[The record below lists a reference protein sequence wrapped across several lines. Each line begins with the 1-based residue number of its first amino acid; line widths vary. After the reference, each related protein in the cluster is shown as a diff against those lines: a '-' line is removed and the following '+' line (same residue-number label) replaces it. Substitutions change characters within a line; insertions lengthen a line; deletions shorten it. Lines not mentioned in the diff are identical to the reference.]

1 MPMAHGK
8 VSLPQDLLPANMAD
22 AHFSTNDEA
31 LEGNG
36 EEKALTG
43 SLDESIGDQVASES
57 SIPLSPQW
65 LYAKPVD
72 SKTLVTGTSGEMHA
86 PGSLPHG
93 NSTDPNSRDTW
104 RLDASQDKKDWRRNA
119 PDLDITRRW
128 REEERETGLL
138 GRRDR
143 KKEDRRVG
151 VTSTRDTSTTDGR
164 AEDRHVGA
172 TSTKD
177 VTENK
182 VLSSDRWHESR
193 RDNKWS
199 SRWGPEDKDKDS
211 QIEKKTD
218 VEKEDIHVDKQS
230 LSNSNRAASE
240 RDSDSRDKWRPRH
253 RMEVQSGG
261 AAPYRAAPGF
271 GMARG
276 QVEKVGFTAGRGRS
290 NTNGTLQIG
299 RPVLGKASPFLNMY
313 CYPRGKLLDI
323 YRKQKIDLTFDSMPD
338 GMEHVSPITQVGSTE
353 PLAFVAPDADEEACL
368 RDILMG
374 SITSSGVLYNSPKD
388 KNVLNDDSKG
398 TSNVTLS
405 KEEGNFAAN
414 SEQNVQSTGEVI
426 LNNSFQVTGP
436 EVSPICGSQAHILK
450 ESVATEGEQKVL
462 TVKELA
468 DGGIDGPSNDVTE
481 LRNSGYQEQTSSSDR
496 HYVKSNEAHVS
507 DRIVSP
513 EDLSLCYLD
522 PQGNTQGPFLG
533 IDIIAWFEQGFFG
546 IDLPVRLFDAPDGS
560 PYQELGDVMPH
571 LKTKSG
577 YVSNSSLHAKLEP
590 LDVIK
595 GSLEERISAPNY
607 GGPNILNSQQWTPSV
622 LEATS
627 SGSVQSRMPNH
638 SYQSELQYLDNQS
651 IQNFVAEDEEIV
663 FPGRPK
669 SSSDCLLRSSADIHG
684 SISNSPTLPSL
695 SNEVSETNLPSQQND
710 KLHPF
715 GLLMSELRG
724 SSHLRSAQSSHA
736 SLGMDDQVQLRDSFF
751 EGGATIV
758 SQNPLGPMIDQP
770 SFVDTQSDNYIRNN
784 TNVSLGSI
792 DAHHLSRMG
801 KEISGFGLA
810 EHIMP
815 QKLLKERLQQL
826 NHPSLLPAAHGAG
839 TGVDQFP
846 GFGFSD
852 SNNPNIQPFHHPVA
866 DIEHLLELQ
875 RQQQRQLELRQ
886 QHHQLELQQ
895 HQHQL
900 ELQQRQRQ
908 LELQQHQ
915 RQLEFQQHQ
924 RQLELQQRLRQ
935 LELQQQHH
943 LKQQLHHHQ
952 MKLQQQQQSQTQH
965 LLLEQFLHQQMSDS
979 GYGQW
984 KIDATNGN
992 PLDQL
997 SLRKQFPNDL
1007 HPSHSSIQ
1015 DPLLEQIIQANI
1027 GRPGQTDFLDLISQ
1041 AKQGNMHPSELQ
1053 LRFQQQ
1059 ELQAQ
1064 QLSVALREQL
1074 QMEGERRLGGPW
1086 FADEA
1091 SHVARDPAG
1100 HHQAQMLAFS
1110 SSENYQQQQRFPTH
1124 EQQLSHLNWNHASR
1138 ERHGMNFDIQNACGQ
1153 GLDLQDQYRR
1163 KCSIDKQDSISSG
1176 MPSNSQLV
1184 SDEFFSS
1191 HSVGL
1196 ERLPCGNSGQLENS
1210 CIEAHRPHLHL
1221 DAEQKRR
1228 DSEATMAFAESNIWA
1243 NGDKE
1248 HSKQILM
1255 DLHQK
1260 LGHQST
1266 ELSEVD
1272 YQHQLSSSRSR
1283 GESVHLPF
1291 SLLRDQPVGI
1301 NTEGPQNSNYSV
1313 LFQDHLGGVGMN
1325 EQSSNLAT
1333 TERVPF
1339 RSNSRAFMEDQ
1350 LFLSGPREVSHTSHV
1365 DTSFMCKSAVSD
1377 GVSELEGN
1385 NWKKQGVKG
1394 MLNRSVSGYEV
1405 NVTDQEETAIDCG
1418 ELRSNAHSRH
1428 SSLSSAGGG
1437 CGNFYSS
1444 ETGLDKQIGEEV
1456 SNGRLPSAITKGSDN
1471 ALHRRRVLSS
1481 QDVLSEAALS
1491 LPVKQRNP
1499 AATLFSDTQT
1509 SSKNDAQFRRT
1520 SSCSDASVSETS
1532 FIDMLKKP
1540 VIVEADAANRAA
1552 SALESSDGGSQV
1564 GRSGKKKGKKGRQID
1579 PALLGFKVSSNRI
1592 LMGEIHRLDD

>member
-8 VSLPQDLLPANMAD
+8 VSLPQDLLPANMTD
-22 AHFSTNDEA
+22 AHFSTN
-31 LEGNG
+31 
-36 EEKALTG
+36 
-43 SLDESIGDQVASES
+43 DQVASES

-151 VTSTRDTSTTDGR
+151 VTSTRDTITTDGR

-211 QIEKKTD
+211 RIEKKTD

-338 GMEHVSPITQVGSTE
+338 GMEHVSQITQVGSTE

-368 RDILMG
+368 RDILKG

-388 KNVLNDDSKG
+388 KNVLSDDSKG

-436 EVSPICGSQAHILK
+436 EVSPICGPQAHILK

-462 TVKELA
+462 TVKALA

-607 GGPNILNSQQWTPSV
+607 GGSNILNSQQWTPSV

-684 SISNSPTLPSL
+684 SISNSPSLPSL

-751 EGGATIV
+751 EGGATIA

-784 TNVSLGSI
+784 TNISLGSI

-852 SNNPNIQPFHHPVA
+852 SNNPNIQPFHQPVA
-866 DIEHLLELQ
+866 DMEHLLELQ
-875 RQQQRQLELRQ
+875 RQQQRQRQLELRQ

-1007 HPSHSSIQ
+1007 HHSHSSIQ

-1074 QMEGERRLGGPW
+1074 QMEGERRLGGPR

-1100 HHQAQMLAFS
+1100 HHQAQMVAFS

-1124 EQQLSHLNWNHASR
+1124 EQQLSHLNWNHTSR
-1138 ERHGMNFDIQNACGQ
+1138 DRHGMNFDIQNACGQ
-1153 GLDLQDQYRR
+1153 GLDLQDQYR
-1163 KCSIDKQDSISSG
+1163 
-1176 MPSNSQLV
+1176 L
-1184 SDEFFSS
+1184 
-1191 HSVGL
+1191 GL
-1196 ERLPCGNSGQLENS
+1196 ERMPCGNSGQLENS

-1228 DSEATMAFAESNIWA
+1228 DSEATMAFAESNMWA
-1243 NGDKE
+1243 NGDRE

-1283 GESVHLPF
+1283 GGSVHLPF
-1291 SLLRDQPVGI
+1291 SLLRDQPVGM
-1301 NTEGPQNSNYSV
+1301 NTGGPQNSNYSV
-1313 LFQDHLGGVGMN
+1313 SFQDHLGGVGMN

-1333 TERVPF
+1333 SERVPF
-1339 RSNSRAFMEDQ
+1339 RSNSREFMEDQ

-1394 MLNRSVSGYEV
+1394 MLNRSVSGYEG

-1428 SSLSSAGGG
+1428 SSLSSAA
-1437 CGNFYSS
+1437 
-1444 ETGLDKQIGEEV
+1444 Q
-1456 SNGRLPSAITKGSDN
+1456 R
-1471 ALHRRRVLSS
+1471 
-1481 QDVLSEAALS
+1481 QD
-1491 LPVKQRNP
+1491 
-1499 AATLFSDTQT
+1499 
-1509 SSKNDAQFRRT
+1509 
-1520 SSCSDASVSETS
+1520 
-1532 FIDMLKKP
+1532 
-1540 VIVEADAANRAA
+1540 
-1552 SALESSDGGSQV
+1552 
-1564 GRSGKKKGKKGRQID
+1564 
-1579 PALLGFKVSSNRI
+1579 
-1592 LMGEIHRLDD
+1592 

>member
-1 MPMAHGK
+1 
-8 VSLPQDLLPANMAD
+8 
-22 AHFSTNDEA
+22 
-31 LEGNG
+31 
-36 EEKALTG
+36 
-43 SLDESIGDQVASES
+43 
-57 SIPLSPQW
+57 
-65 LYAKPVD
+65 
-72 SKTLVTGTSGEMHA
+72 MHA

-199 SRWGPEDKDKDS
+199 SRWGPEDKDKES
-211 QIEKKTD
+211 RIEKKTD

-338 GMEHVSPITQVGSTE
+338 GMELVSPIAQVGFTE
-353 PLAFVAPDADEEACL
+353 PLAFLAPDADEEACL

-462 TVKELA
+462 TVKALA

-481 LRNSGYQEQTSSSDR
+481 LRNSGYQKQTSSSDR

-522 PQGNTQGPFLG
+522 PQGNMQGPFLG

-571 LKTKSG
+571 LKTESG

-684 SISNSPTLPSL
+684 SISNSPSLPSL

-784 TNVSLGSI
+784 TNVSLDSI
-792 DAHHLSRMG
+792 NAHHLSRMG

-852 SNNPNIQPFHHPVA
+852 SNNLNIQPFHHPVA

-1027 GRPGQTDFLDLISQ
+1027 GRPGQTDFLDLVSQ

-1091 SHVARDPAG
+1091 SHVTRDPAG
-1100 HHQAQMLAFS
+1100 HHQAQMVAFS

-1153 GLDLQDQYRR
+1153 GLDLQDQYR
-1163 KCSIDKQDSISSG
+1163 
-1176 MPSNSQLV
+1176 L
-1184 SDEFFSS
+1184 
-1191 HSVGL
+1191 GL

-1210 CIEAHRPHLHL
+1210 CIEAHQPHLHL

-1228 DSEATMAFAESNIWA
+1228 DSEATMAFAESNMWA
-1243 NGDKE
+1243 NGDTE

-1291 SLLRDQPVGI
+1291 SLLRDQPVGM

-1333 TERVPF
+1333 SERVPF

-1365 DTSFMCKSAVSD
+1365 DTSFMCKSSVSD

-1405 NVTDQEETAIDCG
+1405 NLTDQEETAIDCG

-1499 AATLFSDTQT
+1499 AATLVSDTQT

>member
-8 VSLPQDLLPANMAD
+8 VSLPQDLLPANMTD
-22 AHFSTNDEA
+22 AHFSTN
-31 LEGNG
+31 
-36 EEKALTG
+36 
-43 SLDESIGDQVASES
+43 DQVASES

-151 VTSTRDTSTTDGR
+151 VTSTRDTITTDGR

-211 QIEKKTD
+211 RIEKKTD

-338 GMEHVSPITQVGSTE
+338 GMEHVSQITQVGSTE

-368 RDILMG
+368 RDILKG

-388 KNVLNDDSKG
+388 KNVLSDDSKG

-436 EVSPICGSQAHILK
+436 EVSPICGPQAHILK

-462 TVKELA
+462 TVKALA

-607 GGPNILNSQQWTPSV
+607 GGSNILNSQQWTPSV

-684 SISNSPTLPSL
+684 SISNSPSLPSL

-751 EGGATIV
+751 EGGATIA

-784 TNVSLGSI
+784 TNISLGSI

-852 SNNPNIQPFHHPVA
+852 SNNPNIQPFHQPVA
-866 DIEHLLELQ
+866 DMEHLLELQ
-875 RQQQRQLELRQ
+875 RQQQRQRQLELRQ

-1007 HPSHSSIQ
+1007 HHSHSSIQ

-1074 QMEGERRLGGPW
+1074 QMEGERRLGGPR

-1100 HHQAQMLAFS
+1100 HHQAQMVAFS

-1124 EQQLSHLNWNHASR
+1124 EQQLSHLNWNHTSR
-1138 ERHGMNFDIQNACGQ
+1138 DRHGMNFDIQNACGQ
-1153 GLDLQDQYRR
+1153 GLDLQDQYR
-1163 KCSIDKQDSISSG
+1163 
-1176 MPSNSQLV
+1176 L
-1184 SDEFFSS
+1184 
-1191 HSVGL
+1191 GL
-1196 ERLPCGNSGQLENS
+1196 ERMPCGNSGQLENS

-1228 DSEATMAFAESNIWA
+1228 DSEATMAFAESNMWA
-1243 NGDKE
+1243 NGDRE

-1283 GESVHLPF
+1283 GGSVHLPF
-1291 SLLRDQPVGI
+1291 SLLRDQPVGM
-1301 NTEGPQNSNYSV
+1301 NTGGPQNSNYSV
-1313 LFQDHLGGVGMN
+1313 SFQDHLGGVGMN

-1333 TERVPF
+1333 SERVPF
-1339 RSNSRAFMEDQ
+1339 RSNSREFMEDQ

-1394 MLNRSVSGYEV
+1394 MLNRSVSGYEG

-1456 SNGRLPSAITKGSDN
+1456 SNGRLPPAITKGSDN

-1499 AATLFSDTQT
+1499 AATLVSDTQA

-1552 SALESSDGGSQV
+1552 SALESSDGGSHV

>member
-1 MPMAHGK
+1 
-8 VSLPQDLLPANMAD
+8 
-22 AHFSTNDEA
+22 
-31 LEGNG
+31 
-36 EEKALTG
+36 
-43 SLDESIGDQVASES
+43 
-57 SIPLSPQW
+57 
-65 LYAKPVD
+65 
-72 SKTLVTGTSGEMHA
+72 
-86 PGSLPHG
+86 
-93 NSTDPNSRDTW
+93 
-104 RLDASQDKKDWRRNA
+104 
-119 PDLDITRRW
+119 
-128 REEERETGLL
+128 
-138 GRRDR
+138 
-143 KKEDRRVG
+143 
-151 VTSTRDTSTTDGR
+151 
-164 AEDRHVGA
+164 
-172 TSTKD
+172 
-177 VTENK
+177 
-182 VLSSDRWHESR
+182 
-193 RDNKWS
+193 
-199 SRWGPEDKDKDS
+199 
-211 QIEKKTD
+211 
-218 VEKEDIHVDKQS
+218 
-230 LSNSNRAASE
+230 
-240 RDSDSRDKWRPRH
+240 
-253 RMEVQSGG
+253 
-261 AAPYRAAPGF
+261 
-271 GMARG
+271 
-276 QVEKVGFTAGRGRS
+276 
-290 NTNGTLQIG
+290 
-299 RPVLGKASPFLNMY
+299 
-313 CYPRGKLLDI
+313 
-323 YRKQKIDLTFDSMPD
+323 
-338 GMEHVSPITQVGSTE
+338 
-353 PLAFVAPDADEEACL
+353 
-368 RDILMG
+368 
-374 SITSSGVLYNSPKD
+374 
-388 KNVLNDDSKG
+388 
-398 TSNVTLS
+398 
-405 KEEGNFAAN
+405 
-414 SEQNVQSTGEVI
+414 
-426 LNNSFQVTGP
+426 
-436 EVSPICGSQAHILK
+436 
-450 ESVATEGEQKVL
+450 
-462 TVKELA
+462 
-468 DGGIDGPSNDVTE
+468 
-481 LRNSGYQEQTSSSDR
+481 
-496 HYVKSNEAHVS
+496 
-507 DRIVSP
+507 
-513 EDLSLCYLD
+513 
-522 PQGNTQGPFLG
+522 
-533 IDIIAWFEQGFFG
+533 
-546 IDLPVRLFDAPDGS
+546 
-560 PYQELGDVMPH
+560 
-571 LKTKSG
+571 
-577 YVSNSSLHAKLEP
+577 
-590 LDVIK
+590 
-595 GSLEERISAPNY
+595 
-607 GGPNILNSQQWTPSV
+607 
-622 LEATS
+622 
-627 SGSVQSRMPNH
+627 
-638 SYQSELQYLDNQS
+638 
-651 IQNFVAEDEEIV
+651 
-663 FPGRPK
+663 
-669 SSSDCLLRSSADIHG
+669 
-684 SISNSPTLPSL
+684 
-695 SNEVSETNLPSQQND
+695 
-710 KLHPF
+710 
-715 GLLMSELRG
+715 
-724 SSHLRSAQSSHA
+724 
-736 SLGMDDQVQLRDSFF
+736 
-751 EGGATIV
+751 
-758 SQNPLGPMIDQP
+758 
-770 SFVDTQSDNYIRNN
+770 
-784 TNVSLGSI
+784 
-792 DAHHLSRMG
+792 
-801 KEISGFGLA
+801 
-810 EHIMP
+810 
-815 QKLLKERLQQL
+815 
-826 NHPSLLPAAHGAG
+826 
-839 TGVDQFP
+839 
-846 GFGFSD
+846 
-852 SNNPNIQPFHHPVA
+852 
-866 DIEHLLELQ
+866 
-875 RQQQRQLELRQ
+875 
-886 QHHQLELQQ
+886 
-895 HQHQL
+895 
-900 ELQQRQRQ
+900 
-908 LELQQHQ
+908 
-915 RQLEFQQHQ
+915 
-924 RQLELQQRLRQ
+924 
-935 LELQQQHH
+935 
-943 LKQQLHHHQ
+943 
-952 MKLQQQQQSQTQH
+952 
-965 LLLEQFLHQQMSDS
+965 MSDS

-1027 GRPGQTDFLDLISQ
+1027 GRPGQTDFLDLVSQ

-1091 SHVARDPAG
+1091 SHVTRDPAG
-1100 HHQAQMLAFS
+1100 HHQAQMVAFS

-1153 GLDLQDQYRR
+1153 GLDLQDQYR
-1163 KCSIDKQDSISSG
+1163 
-1176 MPSNSQLV
+1176 L
-1184 SDEFFSS
+1184 
-1191 HSVGL
+1191 GL

-1210 CIEAHRPHLHL
+1210 CIEAHQPHLHL

-1243 NGDKE
+1243 NGDTE

-1291 SLLRDQPVGI
+1291 SLLRDQPVGM

-1333 TERVPF
+1333 SERVPF

-1499 AATLFSDTQT
+1499 AATLVSDTQT

>member
-1153 GLDLQDQYRR
+1153 GLDLQDQYR
-1163 KCSIDKQDSISSG
+1163 
-1176 MPSNSQLV
+1176 L
-1184 SDEFFSS
+1184 
-1191 HSVGL
+1191 GL

>member
-31 LEGNG
+31 LDGNG

-43 SLDESIGDQVASES
+43 SLDESIDQVASES

-199 SRWGPEDKDKDS
+199 SRWGPEDKDKES
-211 QIEKKTD
+211 RIEKKTD

-338 GMEHVSPITQVGSTE
+338 GMELVSPIAQVGFTE
-353 PLAFVAPDADEEACL
+353 PLAFLAPDADEEACL

-462 TVKELA
+462 TVKALA

-481 LRNSGYQEQTSSSDR
+481 LRNSGYQKQTSSSDR

-522 PQGNTQGPFLG
+522 PQGNMQGPFLG

-684 SISNSPTLPSL
+684 SISNSPSLPSL

-784 TNVSLGSI
+784 TNVSLDSI
-792 DAHHLSRMG
+792 NAHHLSRMG

-815 QKLLKERLQQL
+815 QKLLKERIQQL

-852 SNNPNIQPFHHPVA
+852 SNNLNIQPFHHPVA

-1027 GRPGQTDFLDLISQ
+1027 GRPGQTDFLDLVSQ

-1091 SHVARDPAG
+1091 SHVTRDPAG
-1100 HHQAQMLAFS
+1100 HHQAQMVAFS

-1153 GLDLQDQYRR
+1153 GLDLQDQYR
-1163 KCSIDKQDSISSG
+1163 
-1176 MPSNSQLV
+1176 L
-1184 SDEFFSS
+1184 
-1191 HSVGL
+1191 GL

-1210 CIEAHRPHLHL
+1210 CIEAHQPHLHL

-1243 NGDKE
+1243 NGDTE

-1291 SLLRDQPVGI
+1291 SLLRDQPVGM

-1333 TERVPF
+1333 SERVPF

-1428 SSLSSAGGG
+1428 SSLSSAGNLSNDL
-1437 CGNFYSS
+1437 NF
-1444 ETGLDKQIGEEV
+1444 
-1456 SNGRLPSAITKGSDN
+1456 
-1471 ALHRRRVLSS
+1471 
-1481 QDVLSEAALS
+1481 
-1491 LPVKQRNP
+1491 
-1499 AATLFSDTQT
+1499 
-1509 SSKNDAQFRRT
+1509 
-1520 SSCSDASVSETS
+1520 
-1532 FIDMLKKP
+1532 
-1540 VIVEADAANRAA
+1540 
-1552 SALESSDGGSQV
+1552 
-1564 GRSGKKKGKKGRQID
+1564 
-1579 PALLGFKVSSNRI
+1579 
-1592 LMGEIHRLDD
+1592 

>member
-31 LEGNG
+31 LDGNG

-199 SRWGPEDKDKDS
+199 SRWGPEDKDKES
-211 QIEKKTD
+211 RIEKKTD

-338 GMEHVSPITQVGSTE
+338 GMELVSPIAQVGFTE
-353 PLAFVAPDADEEACL
+353 PLAFLAPDADEEACL

-462 TVKELA
+462 TVKALA

-481 LRNSGYQEQTSSSDR
+481 LRNSGYQKQTSSSDR

-522 PQGNTQGPFLG
+522 PQGNMQGPFLG

-571 LKTKSG
+571 LKTESG

-684 SISNSPTLPSL
+684 SISNSPSLPSL

-784 TNVSLGSI
+784 TNVSLDSI
-792 DAHHLSRMG
+792 NAHHLSRMG

-852 SNNPNIQPFHHPVA
+852 SNNLNIQPFHHPVA

-1027 GRPGQTDFLDLISQ
+1027 GRPGQTDFLDLVSQ

-1091 SHVARDPAG
+1091 SHVTRDPAG
-1100 HHQAQMLAFS
+1100 HHQAQMVAFS

-1153 GLDLQDQYRR
+1153 GLDLQDQYR
-1163 KCSIDKQDSISSG
+1163 
-1176 MPSNSQLV
+1176 L
-1184 SDEFFSS
+1184 
-1191 HSVGL
+1191 GL

-1210 CIEAHRPHLHL
+1210 CIEAHQPHLHL

-1228 DSEATMAFAESNIWA
+1228 DSEATMAFAESNMWA
-1243 NGDKE
+1243 NGDTE

-1291 SLLRDQPVGI
+1291 SLLRDQPVGM

-1333 TERVPF
+1333 SERVPF

-1365 DTSFMCKSAVSD
+1365 DTSFMCKSSVSD

-1405 NVTDQEETAIDCG
+1405 NLTDQEETAIDCG

-1456 SNGRLPSAITKGSDN
+1456 SNGR
-1471 ALHRRRVLSS
+1471 
-1481 QDVLSEAALS
+1481 
-1491 LPVKQRNP
+1491 
-1499 AATLFSDTQT
+1499 
-1509 SSKNDAQFRRT
+1509 
-1520 SSCSDASVSETS
+1520 
-1532 FIDMLKKP
+1532 
-1540 VIVEADAANRAA
+1540 
-1552 SALESSDGGSQV
+1552 
-1564 GRSGKKKGKKGRQID
+1564 
-1579 PALLGFKVSSNRI
+1579 
-1592 LMGEIHRLDD
+1592 

>member
-31 LEGNG
+31 LDGNG

-199 SRWGPEDKDKDS
+199 SRWGPEDKDKES
-211 QIEKKTD
+211 RIEKKTD

-338 GMEHVSPITQVGSTE
+338 GMELVSPIAQVGFTE
-353 PLAFVAPDADEEACL
+353 PLAFLAPDADEEACL

-462 TVKELA
+462 TVKALA

-481 LRNSGYQEQTSSSDR
+481 LRNSGYQKQTSSSDR

-522 PQGNTQGPFLG
+522 PQGNMQGPFLG

-571 LKTKSG
+571 LKTESG

-684 SISNSPTLPSL
+684 SISNSPSLPSL

-784 TNVSLGSI
+784 TNVSLDSI
-792 DAHHLSRMG
+792 NAHHLSRMG

-852 SNNPNIQPFHHPVA
+852 SNNLNIQPFHHPVA

-1027 GRPGQTDFLDLISQ
+1027 GRPGQTDFLDLVSQ

-1091 SHVARDPAG
+1091 SHVTRDPAG
-1100 HHQAQMLAFS
+1100 HHQAQMVAFS

-1153 GLDLQDQYRR
+1153 GLDLQDQYR
-1163 KCSIDKQDSISSG
+1163 
-1176 MPSNSQLV
+1176 L
-1184 SDEFFSS
+1184 
-1191 HSVGL
+1191 GL

-1210 CIEAHRPHLHL
+1210 CIEAHQPHLHL

-1228 DSEATMAFAESNIWA
+1228 DSEATMAFAESNMWA
-1243 NGDKE
+1243 NGDTE

-1291 SLLRDQPVGI
+1291 SLLRDQPVGM

-1333 TERVPF
+1333 SERVPF

-1365 DTSFMCKSAVSD
+1365 DTSFMCKSSVSD

-1405 NVTDQEETAIDCG
+1405 NLTDQEETAIDCG

-1428 SSLSSAGGG
+1428 SSLSSAGNLSNDL
-1437 CGNFYSS
+1437 NF
-1444 ETGLDKQIGEEV
+1444 
-1456 SNGRLPSAITKGSDN
+1456 
-1471 ALHRRRVLSS
+1471 
-1481 QDVLSEAALS
+1481 
-1491 LPVKQRNP
+1491 
-1499 AATLFSDTQT
+1499 
-1509 SSKNDAQFRRT
+1509 
-1520 SSCSDASVSETS
+1520 
-1532 FIDMLKKP
+1532 
-1540 VIVEADAANRAA
+1540 
-1552 SALESSDGGSQV
+1552 
-1564 GRSGKKKGKKGRQID
+1564 
-1579 PALLGFKVSSNRI
+1579 
-1592 LMGEIHRLDD
+1592 

>member
-93 NSTDPNSRDTW
+93 NSSDPNSRDTW
-104 RLDASQDKKDWRRNA
+104 HLDGSQDKKDWRRNA
-119 PDLDITRRW
+119 PDLDIPRRW

-151 VTSTRDTSTTDGR
+151 VTSTRDTTDGR

-211 QIEKKTD
+211 RIEKKTD

-276 QVEKVGFTAGRGRS
+276 QVEKVGFTAGRGRL

-338 GMEHVSPITQVGSTE
+338 GMEQVSPITQVGSTE

-368 RDILMG
+368 RDILKG

-388 KNVLNDDSKG
+388 KNVLKDDSKG

-462 TVKELA
+462 TVKAPA

-595 GSLEERISAPNY
+595 GSLEERISAPNS
-607 GGPNILNSQQWTPSV
+607 GGSNILNSQQWTPSV
-622 LEATS
+622 LEATPS
-627 SGSVQSRMPNH
+627 DSVQSRIPNH

-669 SSSDCLLRSSADIHG
+669 SSSDCLLRSSVDVHG
-684 SISNSPTLPSL
+684 SISNSPSLPSL
-695 SNEVSETNLPSQQND
+695 SNEVSETNLPSQPND

-751 EGGATIV
+751 EGGATIA

-784 TNVSLGSI
+784 ANVSLGSI
-792 DAHHLSRMG
+792 DAHHLSRLG

-815 QKLLKERLQQL
+815 QKLQKERLQQL
-826 NHPSLLPAAHGAG
+826 SHPSLLPAAHGAG

-866 DIEHLLELQ
+866 DMEHLFELQ

-924 RQLELQQRLRQ
+924 RQLELQQRQRQ

-943 LKQQLHHHQ
+943 LKQQLQHHQ

-997 SLRKQFPNDL
+997 SLRKQFRNDL

-1074 QMEGERRLGGPW
+1074 QMEGERRLGGPR

-1100 HHQAQMLAFS
+1100 HHQAQMVAFS

-1124 EQQLSHLNWNHASR
+1124 EQQLSHLNWNHDSR
-1138 ERHGMNFDIQNACGQ
+1138 ERHGMNFDIQNAYCQ
-1153 GLDLQDQYRR
+1153 GLDLQDQY
-1163 KCSIDKQDSISSG
+1163 
-1176 MPSNSQLV
+1176 LL
-1184 SDEFFSS
+1184 
-1191 HSVGL
+1191 GL

-1221 DAEQKRR
+1221 DTEQKRR
-1228 DSEATMAFAESNIWA
+1228 DSEATMAFAESNMWA

-1283 GESVHLPF
+1283 GGSVHLPF
-1291 SLLRDQPVGI
+1291 SLLRDQPVGM
-1301 NTEGPQNSNYSV
+1301 NTEGPQNSNYNV

-1333 TERVPF
+1333 SERVPF

-1350 LFLSGPREVSHTSHV
+1350 LFVSGPRDVSHTSHV

-1394 MLNRSVSGYEV
+1394 MLSRSVSGYEG

-1418 ELRSNAHSRH
+1418 ELRSNAHSRQ

-1456 SNGRLPSAITKGSDN
+1456 SNGRLPPAITKGSDN

-1499 AATLFSDTQT
+1499 PATLVSDTQA

-1540 VIVEADAANRAA
+1540 VIAEADAANRAA

-1592 LMGEIHRLDD
+1592 LMGEIHRLAD

>member
-1 MPMAHGK
+1 
-8 VSLPQDLLPANMAD
+8 
-22 AHFSTNDEA
+22 
-31 LEGNG
+31 
-36 EEKALTG
+36 
-43 SLDESIGDQVASES
+43 
-57 SIPLSPQW
+57 
-65 LYAKPVD
+65 
-72 SKTLVTGTSGEMHA
+72 MHA

-199 SRWGPEDKDKDS
+199 SRWGPEDKDKES
-211 QIEKKTD
+211 RIEKKTD

-338 GMEHVSPITQVGSTE
+338 GMELVSPIAQVGFTE
-353 PLAFVAPDADEEACL
+353 PLAFLAPDADEEACL

-462 TVKELA
+462 TVKALA

-481 LRNSGYQEQTSSSDR
+481 LRNSGYQKQTSSSDR

-522 PQGNTQGPFLG
+522 PQGNMQGPFLG

-684 SISNSPTLPSL
+684 SISNSPSLPSL

-784 TNVSLGSI
+784 TNVSLDSI
-792 DAHHLSRMG
+792 NAHHLSRMG

-815 QKLLKERLQQL
+815 QKLLKERIQQL

-852 SNNPNIQPFHHPVA
+852 SNNLNIQPFHHPVA

-1027 GRPGQTDFLDLISQ
+1027 GRPGQTDFLDLVSQ

-1091 SHVARDPAG
+1091 SHVTRDPAG
-1100 HHQAQMLAFS
+1100 HHQAQMVAFS

-1153 GLDLQDQYRR
+1153 GLDLQDQYR
-1163 KCSIDKQDSISSG
+1163 
-1176 MPSNSQLV
+1176 L
-1184 SDEFFSS
+1184 
-1191 HSVGL
+1191 GL

-1210 CIEAHRPHLHL
+1210 CIEAHQPHLHL

-1243 NGDKE
+1243 NGDTE

-1291 SLLRDQPVGI
+1291 SLLRDQPVGM

-1333 TERVPF
+1333 SERVPF

-1499 AATLFSDTQT
+1499 AATLVSDTQT

>member
-31 LEGNG
+31 LDGNG

-199 SRWGPEDKDKDS
+199 S
-211 QIEKKTD
+211 
-218 VEKEDIHVDKQS
+218 
-230 LSNSNRAASE
+230 SNRAASE

-338 GMEHVSPITQVGSTE
+338 GMELVSPIAQVGFTE
-353 PLAFVAPDADEEACL
+353 PLAFLAPDADEEACL

-462 TVKELA
+462 TVKALA

-481 LRNSGYQEQTSSSDR
+481 LRNSGYQKQTSSSDR

-522 PQGNTQGPFLG
+522 PQGNMQGPFLG

-571 LKTKSG
+571 LKTESG

-684 SISNSPTLPSL
+684 SISNSPSLPSL

-784 TNVSLGSI
+784 TNVSLDSI
-792 DAHHLSRMG
+792 NAHHLSRMG

-839 TGVDQFP
+839 TGQ
-846 GFGFSD
+846 
-852 SNNPNIQPFHHPVA
+852 
-866 DIEHLLELQ
+866 
-875 RQQQRQLELRQ
+875 
-886 QHHQLELQQ
+886 
-895 HQHQL
+895 
-900 ELQQRQRQ
+900 
-908 LELQQHQ
+908 
-915 RQLEFQQHQ
+915 
-924 RQLELQQRLRQ
+924 
-935 LELQQQHH
+935 
-943 LKQQLHHHQ
+943 
-952 MKLQQQQQSQTQH
+952 
-965 LLLEQFLHQQMSDS
+965 
-979 GYGQW
+979 
-984 KIDATNGN
+984 
-992 PLDQL
+992 
-997 SLRKQFPNDL
+997 
-1007 HPSHSSIQ
+1007 
-1015 DPLLEQIIQANI
+1015 
-1027 GRPGQTDFLDLISQ
+1027 
-1041 AKQGNMHPSELQ
+1041 
-1053 LRFQQQ
+1053 
-1059 ELQAQ
+1059 
-1064 QLSVALREQL
+1064 
-1074 QMEGERRLGGPW
+1074 
-1086 FADEA
+1086 
-1091 SHVARDPAG
+1091 
-1100 HHQAQMLAFS
+1100 
-1110 SSENYQQQQRFPTH
+1110 
-1124 EQQLSHLNWNHASR
+1124 
-1138 ERHGMNFDIQNACGQ
+1138 
-1153 GLDLQDQYRR
+1153 
-1163 KCSIDKQDSISSG
+1163 
-1176 MPSNSQLV
+1176 
-1184 SDEFFSS
+1184 
-1191 HSVGL
+1191 
-1196 ERLPCGNSGQLENS
+1196 
-1210 CIEAHRPHLHL
+1210 
-1221 DAEQKRR
+1221 
-1228 DSEATMAFAESNIWA
+1228 
-1243 NGDKE
+1243 
-1248 HSKQILM
+1248 
-1255 DLHQK
+1255 
-1260 LGHQST
+1260 
-1266 ELSEVD
+1266 
-1272 YQHQLSSSRSR
+1272 
-1283 GESVHLPF
+1283 
-1291 SLLRDQPVGI
+1291 
-1301 NTEGPQNSNYSV
+1301 
-1313 LFQDHLGGVGMN
+1313 
-1325 EQSSNLAT
+1325 
-1333 TERVPF
+1333 
-1339 RSNSRAFMEDQ
+1339 
-1350 LFLSGPREVSHTSHV
+1350 
-1365 DTSFMCKSAVSD
+1365 
-1377 GVSELEGN
+1377 
-1385 NWKKQGVKG
+1385 
-1394 MLNRSVSGYEV
+1394 
-1405 NVTDQEETAIDCG
+1405 
-1418 ELRSNAHSRH
+1418 
-1428 SSLSSAGGG
+1428 
-1437 CGNFYSS
+1437 
-1444 ETGLDKQIGEEV
+1444 
-1456 SNGRLPSAITKGSDN
+1456 
-1471 ALHRRRVLSS
+1471 
-1481 QDVLSEAALS
+1481 
-1491 LPVKQRNP
+1491 
-1499 AATLFSDTQT
+1499 
-1509 SSKNDAQFRRT
+1509 
-1520 SSCSDASVSETS
+1520 
-1532 FIDMLKKP
+1532 
-1540 VIVEADAANRAA
+1540 
-1552 SALESSDGGSQV
+1552 
-1564 GRSGKKKGKKGRQID
+1564 
-1579 PALLGFKVSSNRI
+1579 
-1592 LMGEIHRLDD
+1592 

>member
-31 LEGNG
+31 LDGNG

-199 SRWGPEDKDKDS
+199 SRWGPEDKDKES
-211 QIEKKTD
+211 RIEKKTD

-338 GMEHVSPITQVGSTE
+338 GMELVSPIAQVGFTE
-353 PLAFVAPDADEEACL
+353 PLAFLAPDADEEACL

-462 TVKELA
+462 TVKALA

-481 LRNSGYQEQTSSSDR
+481 LRNSGYQKQTSSSDR

-522 PQGNTQGPFLG
+522 PQGNMQGPFLG

-684 SISNSPTLPSL
+684 SISNSPSLPSL

-784 TNVSLGSI
+784 TNVSLDSI
-792 DAHHLSRMG
+792 NAHHLSRMG

-815 QKLLKERLQQL
+815 QKLLKERIQQL

-852 SNNPNIQPFHHPVA
+852 SNNLNIQPFHHPVA

-1027 GRPGQTDFLDLISQ
+1027 GRPGQTDFLDLVSQ

-1091 SHVARDPAG
+1091 SHVTRDPAG
-1100 HHQAQMLAFS
+1100 HHQAQMVAFS

-1153 GLDLQDQYRR
+1153 GLDLQDQYR
-1163 KCSIDKQDSISSG
+1163 
-1176 MPSNSQLV
+1176 L
-1184 SDEFFSS
+1184 
-1191 HSVGL
+1191 GL

-1210 CIEAHRPHLHL
+1210 CIEAHQPHLHL

-1243 NGDKE
+1243 NGDTE

-1291 SLLRDQPVGI
+1291 SLLRDQPVGM

-1333 TERVPF
+1333 SERVPF

-1499 AATLFSDTQT
+1499 AATLVSDTQT

>member
-31 LEGNG
+31 LDGNG

-199 SRWGPEDKDKDS
+199 SRWGPEDKDKES
-211 QIEKKTD
+211 RIEKKTD

-338 GMEHVSPITQVGSTE
+338 GMELVSPIAQVGFTE
-353 PLAFVAPDADEEACL
+353 PLAFLAPDADEEACL

-462 TVKELA
+462 TVKALA

-481 LRNSGYQEQTSSSDR
+481 LRNSGYQKQTSSSDR

-522 PQGNTQGPFLG
+522 PQGNMQGPFLG

-684 SISNSPTLPSL
+684 SISNSPSLPSL

-784 TNVSLGSI
+784 TNVSLDSI
-792 DAHHLSRMG
+792 NAHHLSRMG

-815 QKLLKERLQQL
+815 QKLLKERIQQL

-852 SNNPNIQPFHHPVA
+852 SNNLNIQPFHHPVA

-1027 GRPGQTDFLDLISQ
+1027 GRPGQTDFLDLVSQ

-1091 SHVARDPAG
+1091 SHVTRDPAG
-1100 HHQAQMLAFS
+1100 HHQAQMVAFS

-1153 GLDLQDQYRR
+1153 GLDLQDQYR
-1163 KCSIDKQDSISSG
+1163 
-1176 MPSNSQLV
+1176 L
-1184 SDEFFSS
+1184 
-1191 HSVGL
+1191 GL

-1210 CIEAHRPHLHL
+1210 CIEAHQPHLHL

-1243 NGDKE
+1243 NGDTE

-1291 SLLRDQPVGI
+1291 SLLRDQPVGM

-1333 TERVPF
+1333 SERVPF

-1456 SNGRLPSAITKGSDN
+1456 SNGR
-1471 ALHRRRVLSS
+1471 
-1481 QDVLSEAALS
+1481 
-1491 LPVKQRNP
+1491 
-1499 AATLFSDTQT
+1499 
-1509 SSKNDAQFRRT
+1509 
-1520 SSCSDASVSETS
+1520 
-1532 FIDMLKKP
+1532 
-1540 VIVEADAANRAA
+1540 
-1552 SALESSDGGSQV
+1552 
-1564 GRSGKKKGKKGRQID
+1564 
-1579 PALLGFKVSSNRI
+1579 
-1592 LMGEIHRLDD
+1592 

>member
-22 AHFSTNDEA
+22 AHFSTTDEA

-93 NSTDPNSRDTW
+93 NSSDPNSRDTW
-104 RLDASQDKKDWRRNA
+104 HLDGSQDKKDWRRNA

-151 VTSTRDTSTTDGR
+151 VTSTRDTTDGR

-182 VLSSDRWHESR
+182 ALSSDRWHESR

-211 QIEKKTD
+211 RIEKKTD

-276 QVEKVGFTAGRGRS
+276 QVEKVGFTAGRGRL

-299 RPVLGKASPFLNMY
+299 RSVLGKASPFLNMY

-368 RDILMG
+368 RDILKG

-388 KNVLNDDSKG
+388 KNVLKDDSKG
-398 TSNVTLS
+398 PGNVTLS
-405 KEEGNFAAN
+405 KEEGNN
-414 SEQNVQSTGEVI
+414 STGEVI

-462 TVKELA
+462 TVKAPA

-595 GSLEERISAPNY
+595 GSLEERISAPNH
-607 GGPNILNSQQWTPSV
+607 GGSNILNSQQWTPSV

-627 SGSVQSRMPNH
+627 SDSVQSRIPNH

-684 SISNSPTLPSL
+684 SISNSPGLPSL
-695 SNEVSETNLPSQQND
+695 SNEVSETNLASQQND

-724 SSHLRSAQSSHA
+724 SSHLRSAQSFHA

-751 EGGATIV
+751 EGGATIA

-770 SFVDTQSDNYIRNN
+770 SFVDTESDNYIRNN
-784 TNVSLGSI
+784 ANVSLGSI
-792 DAHHLSRMG
+792 DAHHLSRLG

-815 QKLLKERLQQL
+815 QKLQKERLQQL
-826 NHPSLLPAAHGAG
+826 SHPSPLPAAHGAG
-839 TGVDQFP
+839 TRVDQFP

-866 DIEHLLELQ
+866 DMEHLLELQ

-895 HQHQL
+895 RQHQL

-924 RQLELQQRLRQ
+924 RQLELQQRQRQ

-997 SLRKQFPNDL
+997 SLRKQFRNDL
-1007 HPSHSSIQ
+1007 HPSQSSIQ

-1074 QMEGERRLGGPW
+1074 QMEGERRLGGPR

-1100 HHQAQMLAFS
+1100 HQQAQMVAFS

-1124 EQQLSHLNWNHASR
+1124 AQQLSHLNWNHDSR
-1138 ERHGMNFDIQNACGQ
+1138 ERHGMNFDIQNAYGQ
-1153 GLDLQDQYRR
+1153 SLDLQDQY
-1163 KCSIDKQDSISSG
+1163 
-1176 MPSNSQLV
+1176 LL
-1184 SDEFFSS
+1184 
-1191 HSVGL
+1191 GL

-1228 DSEATMAFAESNIWA
+1228 DSEATMAFAESNMWA

-1283 GESVHLPF
+1283 GGSVHLPF
-1291 SLLRDQPVGI
+1291 SLLRDQPVGM

-1333 TERVPF
+1333 SERVPF

-1350 LFLSGPREVSHTSHV
+1350 LFLSGPRDVSHTSHV

-1394 MLNRSVSGYEV
+1394 MMSRSVSGYEGD
-1405 NVTDQEETAIDCG
+1405 VTDQEETAIDSG
-1418 ELRSNAHSRH
+1418 ELRSNAHSRQ

-1456 SNGRLPSAITKGSDN
+1456 SNGRLPPAITKGSDN

-1491 LPVKQRNP
+1491 LPVKQRNL
-1499 AATLFSDTQT
+1499 AATLVSDTQA

-1532 FIDMLKKP
+1532 FMDMLKKP
-1540 VIVEADAANRAA
+1540 VIAEADAANRAA

>member
-31 LEGNG
+31 LDGNG

-43 SLDESIGDQVASES
+43 SLDESIDQVASES

-199 SRWGPEDKDKDS
+199 SRWGPEDKDKES
-211 QIEKKTD
+211 RIEKKTD

-338 GMEHVSPITQVGSTE
+338 GMELVSPIAQVGFTE
-353 PLAFVAPDADEEACL
+353 PLAFLAPDADEEACL

-462 TVKELA
+462 TVKALA

-481 LRNSGYQEQTSSSDR
+481 LRNSGYQKQTSSSDR

-522 PQGNTQGPFLG
+522 PQGNMQGPFLG

-571 LKTKSG
+571 LKTESG

-684 SISNSPTLPSL
+684 SISNSPSLPSL

-784 TNVSLGSI
+784 TNVSLDSI
-792 DAHHLSRMG
+792 NAHHLSRMG

-852 SNNPNIQPFHHPVA
+852 SNNLNIQPFHHPVA

-1027 GRPGQTDFLDLISQ
+1027 GRPGQTDFLDLVSQ

-1091 SHVARDPAG
+1091 SHVTRDPAG
-1100 HHQAQMLAFS
+1100 HHQAQMVAFS

-1153 GLDLQDQYRR
+1153 GLDLQDQYR
-1163 KCSIDKQDSISSG
+1163 
-1176 MPSNSQLV
+1176 L
-1184 SDEFFSS
+1184 
-1191 HSVGL
+1191 GL

-1210 CIEAHRPHLHL
+1210 CIEAHQPHLHL

-1228 DSEATMAFAESNIWA
+1228 DSEATMAFAESNMWA
-1243 NGDKE
+1243 NGDTE

-1291 SLLRDQPVGI
+1291 SLLRDQPVGM

-1333 TERVPF
+1333 SERVPF

-1365 DTSFMCKSAVSD
+1365 DTSFMCKSSVSD

-1405 NVTDQEETAIDCG
+1405 NLTDQEETAIDCG

-1428 SSLSSAGGG
+1428 SSLSSAGNLSNDL
-1437 CGNFYSS
+1437 NF
-1444 ETGLDKQIGEEV
+1444 
-1456 SNGRLPSAITKGSDN
+1456 
-1471 ALHRRRVLSS
+1471 
-1481 QDVLSEAALS
+1481 
-1491 LPVKQRNP
+1491 
-1499 AATLFSDTQT
+1499 
-1509 SSKNDAQFRRT
+1509 
-1520 SSCSDASVSETS
+1520 
-1532 FIDMLKKP
+1532 
-1540 VIVEADAANRAA
+1540 
-1552 SALESSDGGSQV
+1552 
-1564 GRSGKKKGKKGRQID
+1564 
-1579 PALLGFKVSSNRI
+1579 
-1592 LMGEIHRLDD
+1592 

>member
-31 LEGNG
+31 LDGNG

-199 SRWGPEDKDKDS
+199 SRWGPEDKDKES
-211 QIEKKTD
+211 RIEKKTD

-338 GMEHVSPITQVGSTE
+338 GMELVSPIAQVGFTE
-353 PLAFVAPDADEEACL
+353 PLAFLAPDADEEACL

-462 TVKELA
+462 TVKALA

-481 LRNSGYQEQTSSSDR
+481 LRNSGYQKQTSSSDR

-522 PQGNTQGPFLG
+522 PQGNMQGPFLG

-571 LKTKSG
+571 LKTESG

-684 SISNSPTLPSL
+684 SISNSPSLPSL

-784 TNVSLGSI
+784 TNVSLDSI
-792 DAHHLSRMG
+792 NAHHLSRMG

-852 SNNPNIQPFHHPVA
+852 SNNLNIQPFHHPVA

-1027 GRPGQTDFLDLISQ
+1027 GRPGQTDFLDLVSQ

-1091 SHVARDPAG
+1091 SHVTRDPAG
-1100 HHQAQMLAFS
+1100 HHQAQMVAFS

-1153 GLDLQDQYRR
+1153 GLDLQDQYR
-1163 KCSIDKQDSISSG
+1163 
-1176 MPSNSQLV
+1176 L
-1184 SDEFFSS
+1184 
-1191 HSVGL
+1191 GL

-1210 CIEAHRPHLHL
+1210 CIEAHQPHLHL

-1228 DSEATMAFAESNIWA
+1228 DSEATMAFAESNMWA
-1243 NGDKE
+1243 NGDTE

-1291 SLLRDQPVGI
+1291 SLLRDQPVGM

-1333 TERVPF
+1333 SERVPF

-1365 DTSFMCKSAVSD
+1365 DTSFMCKSSVSD

-1405 NVTDQEETAIDCG
+1405 NLTDQEETAIDCG

-1499 AATLFSDTQT
+1499 AATLVSDTQT